1 MQLSRP
7 RENPPAPTEG
17 ALCLLCGERL
27 VGGWWCNQCQMS
39 VGTIE
44 RIYRA
49 ERLEEARTPC
59 GPLVFLVLTTMGVA
73 ATLIAWA
80 VLRL

>member
-1 MQLSRP
+1 MQLPRP
-7 RENPPAPTEG
+7 RDNPPAPIEREF
-17 ALCLLCGERL
+17 CLLCGERL

-44 RIYRA
+44 RIFRA

-59 GPLVFLVLTTMGVA
+59 GPLVFLVLATTVVA
-73 ATLIAWA
+73 VSVIIWA

>member
-1 MQLSRP
+1 MQLPRP
-7 RENPPAPTEG
+7 RDHQPAPTEG

-27 VGGWWCNQCQMS
+27 AGSWWCNNCQMS

-59 GPLVFLVLTTMGVA
+59 GPLVLLMLATTAVA
-73 ATLIAWA
+73 AGLVIWA
-80 VLRL
+80 LLRL